1 MLILQAKYIK
11 KNVVELANGDW
22 LGVNIN
28 GNLGELVNVIV
39 TNENGI
45 PYGIVLNPNFVDYV
59 RTVTE
64 SMRKTSSYRVEANS
78 RLDIVKDD
86 LNVIGLP
93 QINCMTNEN
102 PDGNRIGFTFR
113 NQNDEQITDYIQY
126 SSRIYLNGIRQVLG
140 LNYNEN
146 SEDGEIF
153 FILPPQIGDI
163 IVGDFNI
170 NV

>member
-1 MLILQAKYIK
+1 MLILQAKYIR
-11 KNVVELANGDW
+11 NYVVELANGDW
-22 LGVNIN
+22 LGVDID
-28 GNLGELVNVIV
+28 GHLGELVNVIV

-59 RTVTE
+59 RTVEE

-78 RLDIVKDD
+78 RLDIVE
-86 LNVIGLP
+86 NVIVLP

-102 PDGNRIGFTFR
+102 PDGNRIEFTFR

-146 SEDGEIF
+146 SENGEIF

-170 NV
+170 AW

>member
-22 LGVNIN
+22 LGVDID
-28 GNLGELVNVIV
+28 GHLGELVNVIV

-59 RTVTE
+59 RTVEE

-78 RLDIVKDD
+78 RLDIVE
-86 LNVIGLP
+86 NVIVLP
-93 QINCMTNEN
+93 QINCMTNEI
-102 PDGNRIGFTFR
+102 PDGRIEFTFR

-126 SSRIYLNGIRQVLG
+126 SSRIYLNGLRQG
-140 LNYNEN
+140 LNSDYA
-146 SEDGEIF
+146 EIF
-153 FILPPQIGDI
+153 EKGRIAFFIPPSIGDI
-163 IVGDFNI
+163 IIGDFNI
-170 NV
+170 AW